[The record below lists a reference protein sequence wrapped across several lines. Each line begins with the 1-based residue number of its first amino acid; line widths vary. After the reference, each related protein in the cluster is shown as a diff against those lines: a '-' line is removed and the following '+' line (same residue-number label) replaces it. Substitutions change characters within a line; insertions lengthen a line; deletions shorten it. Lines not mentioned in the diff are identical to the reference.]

1 MNTTETLRGRVTL
14 CIAHVAGMIDMVA
27 LPVWVGTLIAH
38 YQFTPQQS
46 GGLAS
51 LFLAG
56 VVTASLICAPRFRCF
71 PGRLVVPAGFGL
83 AALAFFLATLS
94 GEYAILAVAH
104 AFGGIATGVSL
115 SFTHG
120 TMGRSRN
127 PHRMF
132 AAAQFSLG
140 VFSIAF
146 FGAMPLLV
154 ERWGGQALFMVFG
167 AVMTAAAIAT
177 ALFFPRP
184 AMQFS
189 EQPAHTRT
197 HGRIPVGVWAG
208 MVGVS
213 LMATIQ
219 AMAFSFVERVG
230 VDRGFS
236 VEQVAS
242 VLVAVGL
249 VTLFPAV
256 LAAVLQHRWSARRVM
271 MGGPVVQAALA
282 LIIFNAATFFPY
294 AVATSV
300 FTFVMIFTHTFAFGY
315 LAQADLTGRAVAAT
329 PAMNMIG
336 SGIGPFIGGT
346 LVQQFGYPALG
357 HTAVALACLAA
368 LAFALTTLR
377 SDNDAHQAAIIQ
389 D

>member
-27 LPVWVGTLIAH
+27 LPVWVGTLIAR

-46 GGLAS
+46 GGLAT

-56 VVTASLICAPRFRCF
+56 VVTSSLVCAPRFSRF
-71 PGRLVVPAGFGL
+71 PARLVVPVGFGL
-83 AALAFFLATLS
+83 AALAFILATLS
-94 GEYAILAVAH
+94 ARYEVLAVAH
-104 AFGGIATGVSL
+104 VSGGIATGASL

-127 PHRMF
+127 PHRIF

-140 VFSIAF
+140 VFSIAY
-146 FGAMPLLV
+146 FGSVPLLV

-167 AVMTAAAIAT
+167 AVMAIAAVAT

-184 AMQFS
+184 AMLS
-189 EQPAHTRT
+189 AERPAHTRT
-197 HGRIPVGVWAG
+197 HGRIPAAVWAG
-208 MVGVS
+208 IVGVS
-213 LMATIQ
+213 LMATVQ
-219 AMAFSFVERVG
+219 AMVFSFVERAG

-242 VLVAVGL
+242 VLVAVGF
-249 VTLFPAV
+249 VALFPAV
-256 LAAVLQHRWSARRVM
+256 LAAMLQHRWPAPRVM
-271 MGGPVVQAALA
+271 MAGPVAQAALA

-294 AVATSV
+294 AVAASV
-300 FTFVMIFTHTFAFGY
+300 FSFVMIFTHTFAFGHF
-315 LAQADLTGRAVAAT
+315 ARSDPSGRAVAAT

-346 LVQQFGYPALG
+346 LVQQFGYPALS
-357 HTAVALACLAA
+357 HAAVALAGFAV
-368 LAFALTTLR
+368 LAFALSALR
-377 SDNDAHQAAIIQ
+377 PAALIQ

>member
-1 MNTTETLRGRVTL
+1 MNTTETLKGRGAL

-27 LPVWVGTLIAH
+27 LPVWVGTLIARYH
-38 YQFTPQQS
+38 FTPQQS
-46 GGLAS
+46 GGLAT

-56 VVTASLICAPRFRCF
+56 VVTASLLCAPRFSRL
-71 PGRLVVPAGFGL
+71 PARLVVPAGFAL
-83 AALAFFLATLS
+83 AALAFLLGASSERYVVLA
-94 GEYAILAVAH
+94 IAH
-104 AFGGIATGVSL
+104 VFGGIATGCSL

-146 FGAMPLLV
+146 LGAMPLVV
-154 ERWGGQALFMVFG
+154 ERWGGQALFLVFG
-167 AVMTAAAIAT
+167 GVMAIAAVVS

-184 AMQFS
+184 AMVFAEGS
-189 EQPAHTRT
+189 AHARP
-197 HGRIPVGVWAG
+197 HGRIRATVWAG
-208 MVGVS
+208 IVGVS
-213 LMATIQ
+213 LMATVQ
-219 AMAFSFVERVG
+219 AMVFSFVERVG

-236 VEQVAS
+236 VQQVAS

-256 LAAVLQHRWSARRVM
+256 LAALLQHRWPARRVM
-271 MGGPVVQAALA
+271 MGGPVAQAVLA
-282 LIIFNAATFFPY
+282 LVIFNAAAFSPY
-294 AVATSV
+294 AVATSL
-300 FTFVMIFTHTFAFGY
+300 FPFVMIFTHTFAFGY
-315 LAQADLTGRAVAAT
+315 FAHADPTGRAVAAT

-346 LVQQFGYPALG
+346 LVQQFGYAALS
-357 HTAVALACLAA
+357 HAAAALACLAV
-368 LAFALTTLR
+368 LAFALTALR
-377 SDNDAHQAAIIQ
+377 ADRGMGQAAMSQ

>member
-1 MNTTETLRGRVTL
+1 MNTTETLRGRVAL

-27 LPVWVGTLIAH
+27 LPVWVGTLIAR

-46 GGLAS
+46 GGLAT

-56 VVTASLICAPRFRCF
+56 VVVASLVCAPRFNRF
-71 PGRLVVPAGFGL
+71 PARLVVPAGFGL
-83 AALAFFLATLS
+83 AAIAFVLATLS
-94 GEYAILAVAH
+94 VRYEILALAH
-104 AFGGIATGVSL
+104 VLGGIATGCSL

-146 FGAMPLLV
+146 LGAMPLVV

-167 AVMTAAAIAT
+167 AVMAIAAVAT
-177 ALFFPRP
+177 ALFFPQP
-184 AMQFS
+184 AMVFAGETPQLQS
-189 EQPAHTRT
+189 R
-197 HGRIPVGVWAG
+197 GRIRAGVWAG
-208 MVGVS
+208 IVGVS
-213 LMATIQ
+213 LMATVQSMI
-219 AMAFSFVERVG
+219 FSFVERVG
-230 VDRGFS
+230 VDRGFTI
-236 VEQVAS
+236 EQVAS

-256 LAAVLQHRWSARRVM
+256 LAAVLQHRWPARRVM
-271 MGGPVVQAALA
+271 MGGPVAQAVLA
-282 LIIFNAATFFPY
+282 LTIFNAAAFLPY
-294 AVATSV
+294 AVATSL
-300 FTFVMIFTHTFAFGY
+300 FPFVMIFTHTFAFGY
-315 LAQADLTGRAVAAT
+315 FAQADPTGRAVAAT

-336 SGIGPFIGGT
+336 SGIGPFVGGT
-346 LVQQFGYPALG
+346 LVQHSGYPALS
-357 HTAVALACLAA
+357 HAAVLLAVLAV
-368 LAFALTTLR
+368 LAFAFTAWGSNKCL
-377 SDNDAHQAAIIQ
+377 HQAAVTQ